1 MRSRPSSSN
10 TAWHVLCGSRLLHD
24 WGFKY
29 LAFHSVNVEFLVCN
43 HSLAMSV
50 SCNIIST
57 TRWYRLVP
65 PPPAEMRYAIETL
78 HSCRSSVAD
87 DASIR
92 LNKISLAHPSTA
104 ESMLDAR
111 HSHCSHSNNLEHRCP
126 LPQPVKQSRLYS
138 FLNVSRLSRLEANIT
153 SGWVMACAVM
163 DMRESISP

>member
-1 MRSRPSSSN
+1 MTTSCALSS
-10 TAWHVLCGSRLLHD
+10 VLVKHSMSCAALNFCTIGGS
-24 WGFKY
+24 KY
-29 LAFHSVNVEFLVCN
+29 LAFHKVNVEFLLCI

-65 PPPAEMRYAIETL
+65 PPPAEVRYAIETL

-92 LNKISLAHPSTA
+92 LIEMPLAHPSTA

-111 HSHCSHSNNLEHRCP
+111 HSHCSHSNNLEHVCP

-138 FLNVSRLSRLEANIT
+138 FLMCLGYLA
-153 SGWVMACAVM
+153 
-163 DMRESISP
+163 